1 MSSLGTTIVALAALL
16 TGLWLLSLRLKDSS
30 IVDIFWGLGF
40 VFISWM
46 LNSFTSRGVL
56 VATLV
61 SLWGIRLS
69 AWLARRNIGHG
80 EDSRYQAMRQKWG
93 PRWPLASLLVVFYFQ
108 GFLMFVVSW
117 PVQFVVAA
125 PASPLMVIDAMATSI
140 VLLGL
145 GIESVADWQLRQFKL
160 NDLNRGKLIES
171 GLWKYSR
178 HPNYFGDCMVWWGF
192 FLFALGQNAYFTVVG
207 PLMMTVLLRRV
218 SGVTLLESQMS
229 RRPGFEE
236 YARKTN
242 AFVPWFPKK

>member
-1 MSSLGTTIVALAALL
+1 MNSLGTTIVAFAALL
-16 TGLWLLSLRLKDSS
+16 TSLWLLSLRLKDSS

-46 LNSFTSRGVL
+46 LNSFTWRGIL
-56 VATLV
+56 AATLV

-80 EDSRYQAMRQKWG
+80 EDGRYQAMRQKWG
-93 PRWPLASLLVVFYFQ
+93 PRWPLASLLVVFYLQ
-108 GFLMFVVSW
+108 GFLMLVVSW
-117 PVQFVVAA
+117 PVQYVVAA
-125 PASPLMVIDAMATSI
+125 PASPLTMIDALAASI

-145 GIESVADWQLRQFKL
+145 VIESVADWQLRQFKF
-160 NDLNRGKLIES
+160 NNLNRGRLMEY

-178 HPNYFGDCMVWWGF
+178 HPNYFGDCVVWWGF
-192 FLFALGQNAYFTVVG
+192 FIFAIGQGAYFTVAG
-207 PLMMTVLLRRV
+207 PLVMTVLLRRV

-229 RRPGFEE
+229 QRPGFEE

-242 AFVPWFPKK
+242 AFIPWFPKK